1 MNQEYFINI
10 TEKLQNSYKI
20 IIYNGYDIT
29 FCGSFKFISLIIN
42 NLFGMMDE
50 WNNGIL
56 EM

>member
-10 TEKLQNSYKI
+10 TEKLQNSYKV

-42 NLFGMMDE
+42 NLFGMME
-50 WNNGIL
+50 
-56 EM
+56 